1 MITESRGSRPRRAGS
16 GRASHEG
23 KIMEQRT
30 DRQDR
35 ATPGSLATASP
46 QPGTESKPDPFEV
59 TPDAKPDPFEVKPKE
74 EPDPFEV
81 KPEEEPDPF
90 EV

>member
-1 MITESRGSRPRRAGS
+1 
-16 GRASHEG
+16 
-23 KIMEQRT
+23 MEQLT
-30 DRQDR
+30 DRPDR

-46 QPGTESKPDPFEV
+46 QPATEPQPDPFEV
-59 TPDAKPDPFEVKPKE
+59 KPDAKPDPFEVKPKE